1 MKEGGI
7 GDSRAS
13 LHAKAF
19 VLDRKWVFIG
29 SLNLDP
35 RSIVQNTEIG
45 VVFQSPEIAELM
57 ADRFDSKIDKLA
69 FRLELEGADN
79 GTGQIVWHGIVDGKQ
94 QTLDT
99 EPYTSFWKRFGVGF
113 MRIMPIESQI

>member
-45 VVFQSPEIAELM
+45 VVFQSPEIAERM
-57 ADRFDSKIDKLA
+57 ASGFDSKIDKLA

-94 QTLDT
+94 QTLYKD
-99 EPYTSFWKRFGVGF
+99 PYTGFWKRFGVGF
-113 MRIMPIESQI
+113 MRILPIESQI